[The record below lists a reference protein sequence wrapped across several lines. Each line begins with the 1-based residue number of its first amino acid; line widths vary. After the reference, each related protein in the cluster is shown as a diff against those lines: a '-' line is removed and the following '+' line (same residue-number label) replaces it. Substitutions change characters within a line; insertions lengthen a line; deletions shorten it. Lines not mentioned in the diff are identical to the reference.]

1 MSEPAVHPM
10 LTNIRALADA
20 TTWQESIDLA
30 NEALLDWSKTRR
42 VIQQVYLVGHGSS
55 LFNGQVGQYI
65 IEHIAGIPSKAIP
78 AFAFSKYMEP
88 RLFGPQTLVIGI
100 STTGGTQ
107 SERDGSFR

>member
-1 MSEPAVHPM
+1 M

-30 NEALLDWSKTRR
+30 AEALLDWSKTPR

-55 LFNGQVGQYI
+55 LFNGQVGQYV

-78 AFAFSKYMEP
+78 AL
-88 RLFGPQTLVIGI
+88 LFQNIWSQDCLDRKR
-100 STTGGTQ
+100 S
-107 SERDGSFR
+107 